1 MKKVQQ
7 FLKSN
12 IRLIIGVIIGCL
24 ISISYVCASNE
35 ILDSNQIDYSNTNS
49 TLISTDIQSA
59 ISELDEKANSDDY
72 SINKYLE
79 LSGTPT
85 NYIYGSEP
93 PTIESPTTPPSNK
106 YVYIGLYEDGQ
117 YGICI
122 KIGGRQECFRYGNWI
137 FEAKHLIKVFGE
149 QKCETTSVNVVCHD
163 ANFNCTVHSN
173 GKISCLNNDTLAMC
187 GFTDV
192 NTPTCT

>member
-1 MKKVQQ
+1 MEKV
-7 FLKSN
+7 LHVIKSN
-12 IRLIIGVIIGCL
+12 TRFILGIALGILIFAFAV
-24 ISISYVCASNE
+24 YASNE
-35 ILDSNQIDYSNTNS
+35 MLSSNQIEYSNSNSSLVSTN
-49 TLISTDIQSA
+49 LQNA
-59 ISELDEKANSDDY
+59 INELDEKANSDDY

-122 KIGGRQECFRYGNWI
+122 KIMGRQECFRYGNWI

-149 QKCETTSVNVVCHD
+149 QKCETNSVNVVCHD

-173 GKISCLNNDTLAMC
+173 GKLSCLNNDTLAMC

>member
-35 ILDSNQIDYSNTNS
+35 SMNSNQIDYSNSNS

-122 KIGGRQECFRYGNWI
+122 KIEGRQECFRYGNWI

-149 QKCETTSVNVVCHD
+149 QKCETTSVNVGCHD
-163 ANFNCTVHSN
+163 DNFNCTVHSN
-173 GKISCLNNDTLAMC
+173 GKLSCLHNDSFAMC

-192 NTPTCT
+192 NTPTCS